1 MTDLLQRVAENVQ
14 EHMDAILKNF
24 KPDAKIT
31 VLVRFPDKPT
41 ADFCMTGDDL
51 DAVADMVERRRAS
64 VTPQAGSR
72 LRSEF
77 VPGAWRCPKCNF
89 RLLQSNLNAADGTVT
104 ARDTPGDKC
113 PNCAAPL
120 WRVSWKDEAQENL
133 SIAENQL
140 ERALAAERKLAEA
153 LEVIRPFAR
162 EAATWTA
169 EAPDDYQIKVK
180 LATKVIQSKLTV
192 GHVRAAGSLLQKEN
206 GND

>member
-1 MTDLLQRVAENVQ
+1 MGDLLHRVAADVQ
-14 EHMDAILKNF
+14 DHMDAILKNF

-51 DAVADMVERRRAS
+51 AEVADMVDRRRGG
-64 VTPQAGSR
+64 TPPAKD
-72 LRSEF
+72 F

-113 PNCAAPL
+113 PNCDGPL
-120 WRVSWKDEAQENL
+120 WRISWKDEAQENL
-133 SIAENQL
+133 SLAENQL
-140 ERALAAERKLAEA
+140 ERALAAEVKLAEA
-153 LEVIRPFAR
+153 AEVIRPFAN
-162 EAATWTA
+162 EAGTWTA
-169 EAPDDYQIKVK
+169 DAPDDYQIKVK

-192 GHVRAAGSLLQKEN
+192 GDVRAARSFLQSIE
-206 GND
+206 GQ